1 MKIFKLFVSSRL
13 SWCLNVDM
21 GFGPCAGNDLSNWSY
36 WSFILIYT
44 ILPQVN
50 SKSQDMD
57 NLSDMEAHGQSK
69 GWTSFLRVQ

>member
-1 MKIFKLFVSSRL
+1 MKIHKLFVSSRL
-13 SWCLNVDM
+13 SWCLNNNM
-21 GFGPCAGNDLSNWSY
+21 GFGPCAGNDLSN

-57 NLSDMEAHGQSK
+57 ILSDIEAHGHSK
-69 GWTSFLRVQ
+69 E